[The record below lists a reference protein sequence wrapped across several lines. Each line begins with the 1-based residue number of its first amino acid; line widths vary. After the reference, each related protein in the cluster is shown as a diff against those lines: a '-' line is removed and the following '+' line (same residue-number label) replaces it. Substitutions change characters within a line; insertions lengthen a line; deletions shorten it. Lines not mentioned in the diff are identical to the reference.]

1 MAEGI
6 LADREK
12 ALEELFFEKQ
22 NRKLVEQLRA
32 EREQAEAR
40 EGLAAL
46 TGIENDAL
54 IESLVGLELRP
65 ETWAALSLLPLVEV
79 AWADGNVD
87 DKERQAVLS
96 AAEANGVG
104 RGSASREL
112 LESWLAERPASGY
125 LEAWGA
131 SMVEICAHLQP
142 EERETMRREVT
153 QRARRVAEATGGFLG
168 LGNRISP
175 DEQRVLDDLD
185 KAFAR

>member
-32 EREQAEAR
+32 EREQTEAR

-96 AAEANGVG
+96 AAEANGGG

-131 SMVEICAHLQP
+131 SMVELCA
-142 EERETMRREVT
+142 
-153 QRARRVAEATGGFLG
+153 
-168 LGNRISP
+168 
-175 DEQRVLDDLD
+175 
-185 KAFAR
+185 